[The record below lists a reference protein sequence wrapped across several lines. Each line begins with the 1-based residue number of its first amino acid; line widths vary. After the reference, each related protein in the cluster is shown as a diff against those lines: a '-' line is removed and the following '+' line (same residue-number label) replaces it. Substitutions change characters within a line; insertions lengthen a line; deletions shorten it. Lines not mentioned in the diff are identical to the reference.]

1 MFVTDTPSVSQAV
14 MLAAAVIGLLLVGAS
29 TLRRRRN
36 SRFRGSGSRRSEA
49 ATVQNVE
56 EVMARLDDLARRI
69 HARLDMKLATL
80 EHLIRDADERID
92 KLTRSF
98 GDDRSQL
105 DVTLASED
113 PHVEKAL
120 DAPRALDPVQTS
132 VYRLADSG
140 LESLRIAQ
148 EVGRTPG
155 EVDLML
161 ALRRT
166 RQAAAKTA
174 AL

>member
-1 MFVTDTPSVSQAV
+1 
-14 MLAAAVIGLLLVGAS
+14 
-29 TLRRRRN
+29 
-36 SRFRGSGSRRSEA
+36 
-49 ATVQNVE
+49 
-56 EVMARLDDLARRI
+56 MARLDDLARRI